1 MCDEMIDS
9 WDNETNFN
17 EKKATCKTQISYILL
32 AFLLITMTL
41 FVVVSI
47 YYFLIKYWTK
57 QKHLLPF
64 YDTNNE
70 LKQKDILP
78 FLDTKIQ
85 LKQVLCW

>member
-1 MCDEMIDS
+1 
-9 WDNETNFN
+9 
-17 EKKATCKTQISYILL
+17 
-32 AFLLITMTL
+32 MTL
-41 FVVVSI
+41 FVVVSV

-64 YDTNNE
+64 HDTNNE

-85 LKQVLCW
+85 LKQVLC